1 MSWISDPR
9 FFPSLMI
16 ALSVASCIRY
26 AMAEDWGK
34 AFYWGSS
41 ATIVFSVTYMMK

>member
-1 MSWISDPR
+1 MSWISDPK

-26 AMAEDWGK
+26 AMADDIGK
-34 AFYWGSS
+34 AIYWGAA
-41 ATIVFSVTYMMK
+41 ATLTLSVTYMMK